1 MAKDPMSNFE
11 IPADM
16 RHLAE
21 QSVAQAKVAFD
32 GFITAAQKA
41 VNTIE
46 GQAAV
51 AQAGA
56 KDVSHKVMGF
66 AEQNVNSSFEFAQQ
80 MVRAKDVQEMVRLQ
94 TEFIK
99 AQMTAMSDQAKVL
112 GESATKAAMDAAKPK
127 G

>member
-16 RHLAE
+16 RQLAE

-41 VNTIE
+41 VNTLE

-56 KDVSHKVMGF
+56 KDVSNKVMSF
-66 AEQNVNSSFEFAQQ
+66 AEQNVSSSFEFAQQ
-80 MVRAKDVQEMVRLQ
+80 LVRAKDVQEMVRLQ

-99 AQMTAMSDQAKVL
+99 AQMTALSEQAKAL
-112 GESATKAAMDAAKPK
+112 GETATKAAMDAAKPK